1 MNFDKY
7 DILSSYFPTTHT
19 LILFDTKSSTIKFY
33 NPSISHPM
41 IICHMMAISSGAACA
56 LDWTWPL
63 SAGVRTVP
71 LDFPLGATKATPL
84 KAAAIPTAAPCRGE
98 GISCLKKWWHYM
110 SLVFCGEGWGRR

>member
-1 MNFDKY
+1 M
-7 DILSSYFPTTHT
+7 S
-19 LILFDTKSSTIKFY
+19 
-33 NPSISHPM
+33 
-41 IICHMMAISSGAACA
+41 ICHMMGISSGAACA

-98 GISCLKKWWHYM
+98 GISYKKNDGM
-110 SLVFCGEGWGRR
+110 NNPSGAECKGNI